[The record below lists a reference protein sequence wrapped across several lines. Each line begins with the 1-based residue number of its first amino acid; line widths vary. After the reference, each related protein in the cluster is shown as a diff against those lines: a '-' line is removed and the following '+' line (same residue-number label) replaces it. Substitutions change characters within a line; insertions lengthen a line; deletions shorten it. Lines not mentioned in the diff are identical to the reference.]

1 MCCACG
7 SKGHWQQYCRKISGG
22 RTRPEHAESKVDSK
36 GISQKKQE
44 KPWTE
49 RKPKSKTH
57 QDAITYED
65 EDGEKYLQTFD
76 SIHIDHT
83 HRSHSY
89 QSTEACTT
97 LSVHFDKPLV
107 SEGLRAK
114 VDTGAAWNTLPLRT
128 FKQMF
133 GDITPSNLLTPEPS
147 TNLLS
152 YSGHQIPCLGSITLG
167 VSRKSKTDHRQQKFF
182 VTDVQGLAIIGLPAC
197 QMLGLVKLNID
208 ATQQVQQQPG
218 ASTAKSRP
226 VHHIPPPETKMNTI
240 NNLKHWFPDCFDR
253 IRCFEGPE
261 QLYTKPNVEPFVDP
275 PRRCPIHIRDKVK
288 SELQRME
295 DMGIIRPVTSHTD
308 WCSSVTYAVKKDS
321 SLRICLNPR
330 RLNEALRR
338 CPHKIPTIE
347 EISQPSLKPD
357 ISPSSTQKLG
367 TGVSRSHQSRKN

>member
-1 MCCACG
+1 MCGAYG
-7 SKGHWQQYCRKISGG
+7 SKGHWQQYCRKTSGD
-22 RTRPEHAESKVDSK
+22 RTRPEHAESKVNCK
-36 GISQKKQE
+36 GMSQKKQR
-44 KPWTE
+44 KPWTK
-49 RKPKSKTH
+49 RKPKGKTH

-83 HRSHSY
+83 LRGHSY
-89 QSTEACTT
+89 QGTEAYTS
-97 LSVHFDKPLV
+97 LSVHFYKPPV
-107 SEGLRAK
+107 SGGLRAK
-114 VDTGAAWNTLPLRT
+114 VDTGAAGNTLPLRT

-167 VSRKSKTDHRQQKFF
+167 VSRKSKTDYRQQKFF
-182 VTDVQGLAIIGLPAC
+182 VTDVQGPAIIGLPAC

-208 ATQQVQQQPG
+208 ATKQVQQQPG

-226 VHHIPPPETKMNTI
+226 VHHVPPPGTKMNTI
-240 NNLKHWFPDCFDR
+240 NDLKHWFPDCFDG
-253 IRCFEGPE
+253 IGCFEGPE
-261 QLYTKPNVEPFVDP
+261 QLYTKPNAEPFIDP

-308 WCSSVTYAVKKDS
+308 WCSSVTYAVKK
-321 SLRICLNPR
+321 
-330 RLNEALRR
+330 
-338 CPHKIPTIE
+338 
-347 EISQPSLKPD
+347 
-357 ISPSSTQKLG
+357 TQAC
-367 TGVSRSHQSRKN
+367 VSAWTSGD